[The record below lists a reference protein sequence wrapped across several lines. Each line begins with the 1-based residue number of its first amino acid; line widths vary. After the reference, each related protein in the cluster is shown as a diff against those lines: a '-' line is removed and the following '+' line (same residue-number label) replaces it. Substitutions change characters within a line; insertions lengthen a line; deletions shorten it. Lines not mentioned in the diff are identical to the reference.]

1 MTTMIKANDSDKHDY
16 AAFVAI
22 DWADQKHVFSLQ
34 ETNQTQKENGT
45 LEQKPEIIGPWVAK
59 LRERFAGKC
68 LAVGVEQSRGALI
81 HALLEYDFL
90 VIYPIHPSTVAK
102 FREAFKVSGAK
113 NDPLDTD
120 LILEILS
127 KHLDLLKALNPDT
140 VETRLLTRL
149 TQDRRK
155 TVDLRTSHVEALE
168 ASLKEYFPQ
177 ALELV
182 NGNLISRLAGDFLMK
197 WPTLEQVQQA
207 KPNTLKKFYL
217 GHNLRRPE
225 LIEKLLALAQAAR
238 PLTKDLALVES
249 GSRLTRMHAQMIQ
262 TLNSVIADYEARI
275 KQVFDQHPEA
285 HIFRQIPGAGPAM
298 APRLLAFF
306 GTDRSR
312 FASAQDVQSF
322 SGIAPVT
329 ISSGKSKVVHF
340 RRACPKF
347 LRQTF
352 HEFARLSTVD
362 CQWAQNYVEY
372 YMAKGKKYS
381 TVIRALAFKWIR
393 ILFRCWQD
401 KTSYDDQKYMEALK
415 KRGSI
420 FATLHLKSET

>member
-1 MTTMIKANDSDKHDY
+1 MIKANDSDKHDY
-16 AAFVAI
+16 APFVAI

>member
-1 MTTMIKANDSDKHDY
+1 MIKANDSDKHDY